1 MFQPEIE
8 IEHHARLL
16 QIRRLR
22 QSGLKYREIAAALG
36 ISAARLSQ
44 LRPQVDRL
52 PHLEPLTP
60 MSDVLP
66 RTALACLPLSR
77 RTRSILAASSFET
90 VADLM
95 QAQGR
100 PLRQEMLP
108 NCDPRSWREI
118 RTCLA
123 VLEAKGIAVR
133 DAAAA

>member
-36 ISAARLSQ
+36 ISPARLSQ

-52 PHLEPLTP
+52 PHLEPLTA
-60 MSDVLP
+60 MSDVMP
-66 RTALACLPLSR
+66 RTALAYLPLSR
-77 RTRSILAASSFET
+77 RTRSILAASSFAT

-95 QAQGR
+95 QAQAR

-108 NCDPRSWREI
+108 NCDPRSWREL

-123 VLEAKGIAVR
+123 VLEAKGIAVQ
-133 DAAAA
+133 DTVAA